1 MKLACPFSIAKIE
14 KIVKPEDSAH
24 LQGEFFYFSVAFF
37 PELLYNIFRSFIRMW
52 LSLVEHVL
60 WEHGAAGSNPVIRTM
75 REQGSLCSRIFI
87 PDAKNALSML
97 PDDVPRVRYGFSEK
111 SGAFHF
117 ELHHFYLFCL

>member
-1 MKLACPFSIAKIE
+1 MFM
-14 KIVKPEDSAH
+14 
-24 LQGEFFYFSVAFF
+24 QGFFFFSVAFF
-37 PELLYNIFRSFIRMW
+37 PKLLYNTTRSFIRMW

-97 PDDVPRVRYGFSEK
+97 PDDVLRVRYGFSEK